1 MFFFDYHLK
10 NFAFLRCCS
19 YYNRVPAPGGLDFFH
34 DLWREIASAYE
45 QEVANPYCHKRQDK
59 MANPY
64 CHKRQQQS
72 HKGVVKIASVPLNQF
87 KPEDITLKVDSDK
100 LTLHGQ
106 HHSEREDGFDT
117 SEFKRVFKL
126 PQDIDPTTVK
136 SRTTQDGGALVI
148 EGSKRLEEKEDDG
161 KFEIKLDVSGFKPE
175 EIKVQIRGNELSVS
189 GKHKSKDGEVYRSR
203 DYSRRIELPDDI
215 VLASVSSRFSK
226 DGLLTIEASRDPA
239 LLPSERAIDITMET
253 DEPEDE
259 PKPSTSGETAETVE

>member
-45 QEVANPYCHKRQDK
+45 QEVANPYCR
-59 MANPY
+59 
-64 CHKRQQQS
+64 KRQQQS

-87 KPEDITLKVDSDK
+87 KPEDITLEVDSDK
-100 LTLHGQ
+100 VTLHGQ
-106 HHSEREDGFDT
+106 HRSEREDGFDT

-126 PQDIDPTTVK
+126 PQDIDPTTVT

-189 GKHKSKDGEVYRSR
+189 GKHKSEDGEVYRSR

-215 VLASVSSRFSK
+215 VLASVSSRLSK

-239 LLPSERAIDITMET
+239 LLPSERAVDITMET

-259 PKPSTSGETAETVE
+259 PKPSTSGETAETEE

>member
-1 MFFFDYHLK
+1 
-10 NFAFLRCCS
+10 
-19 YYNRVPAPGGLDFFH
+19 
-34 DLWREIASAYE
+34 
-45 QEVANPYCHKRQDK
+45 

-148 EGSKRLEEKEDDG
+148 EGSKRVEEKEDDG

-189 GKHKSKDGEVYRSR
+189 GKHKSEDGEVYRSR

-215 VLASVSSRFSK
+215 VLASVSSRLSK
-226 DGLLTIEASRDPA
+226 EGLLTIEASRDPA
-239 LLPSERAIDITMET
+239 LLPSERAVDITMET

>member
-19 YYNRVPAPGGLDFFH
+19 YYNRVPGGLDFFH

-45 QEVANPYCHKRQDK
+45 QEVANPYCHKG
-59 MANPY
+59 
-64 CHKRQQQS
+64 QQQS

-100 LTLHGQ
+100 VTLHGQ

-126 PQDIDPTTVK
+126 PQDIDPTTVT

-189 GKHKSKDGEVYRSR
+189 GKHKSEDGEVYRSR
-203 DYSRRIELPDDI
+203 DYSRRIVLPDDV
-215 VLASVSSRFSK
+215 VLGSVSSRLSK
-226 DGLLTIEASRDPA
+226 EGLLTIEASRDPA
-239 LLPSERAIDITMET
+239 LLPSERAVDITMET